1 MRGTI
6 SAFDLEDALAELQAL
21 GSDVAGEVLADALN
35 HTGNQAR
42 QLLRAGMDEAFD
54 RPTAWVKNSIY
65 MQNATPSNPVVALWV
80 KDGKLGGKGRGFD
93 EWFNPQVAGGER
105 LNKGSEKMLREIG
118 VLPAGRFIVPA
129 AGARLD
135 SNGGISRGHMMQIL
149 SGLRAFGR
157 AGADHNATGSRRST
171 RKGHGSAFFVMKRG
185 RTAIGIAERRGQQV
199 QMVLAFVRQPQ
210 YRERFRF
217 YDIVRRVAEDD
228 ARIET
233 NIDLAVVK
241 ALGRRRGRGR

>member
-1 MRGTI
+1 MLAKIT
-6 SAFDLEDALAELQAL
+6 AFGQEDAIAELQHL
-21 GSDVAGEVLADALN
+21 GRDVAGEVLADALN
-35 HTGNQAR
+35 HTGNRAR
-42 QLLRAGMDEAFD
+42 QLLRAGMDQAFD
-54 RPTAWVKNSIY
+54 RPTSWVKNSIY
-65 MQNATPSNPVVALWV
+65 MKNAKPTEPVVALWI

-93 EWFNPQVAGGER
+93 EWFNPQVEGGER

-135 SNGGISRGHMMQIL
+135 GNGGISRGHMTQIL
-149 SGLRAFGR
+149 SGLRAFGL
-157 AGADHNATGSRRST
+157 AGSDHNATGSRRSA
-171 RKGHGSAFFVMKRG
+171 RKGHANAFFVMKRG
-185 RTAIGIAERRGQQV
+185 RTPIGIAERRGQRV

-228 ARIET
+228 ALIET

-241 ALGRRRGRGR
+241 ALSKRRGGRR

>member
-6 SAFDLEDALAELQAL
+6 NALNQEDAVAELQAL

-42 QLLRAGMDEAFD
+42 QLLRAGMDQAFD
-54 RPTAWVKNSIY
+54 RPSSWVKNSIY
-65 MQNATPSNPVVALWV
+65 MQNATPTEPVVALWI

-93 EWFNPQVAGGER
+93 EWFNPQVEGGER

-135 SNGGISRGHMMQIL
+135 GNGGISRGHMTQIL
-149 SGLRAFGR
+149 SGLRAFGM
-157 AGADHNATGSRRST
+157 AGSDHNATGSRRSS
-171 RKGHGSAFFVMKRG
+171 RQGHANAFFVMKRG
-185 RTAIGIAERRGQQV
+185 RTPIGIAERRGQRV

-228 ARIET
+228 ALIET

-241 ALGRRRGRGR
+241 ALSKRRGRGR